1 MAAKTKMVSVEST
14 ANKFVIKIK
23 LLVSPSV
30 PSMTVAATGTDAE
43 TVVTVV
49 ATMTVLLTELSKA
62 MRAVLVSVG
71 VAVLVVGRPS
81 GAIRVIV
88 AAVASVLLPL
98 SSLVW
103 VEGVVVLSGT
113 AMTALTLSANLQ
125 ASEGASRV
133 GEPIEVSAAIKMES
147 ITEHKAMMVSI
158 AVGAW
163 PLMAEGGSRGC
174 DDRCSGKLV
183 EHISFLSVFDY

>member
-1 MAAKTKMVSVEST
+1 MAAKTNMVSVESS
-14 ANKFVIKIK
+14 ANEFVIKIK

-49 ATMTVLLTELSKA
+49 ATMTVLLTELSEA

-71 VAVLVVGRPS
+71 VAVLVVGRPP

-98 SSLVW
+98 SSLVR

-158 AVGAW
+158 AVSAW
-163 PLMAEGGSRGC
+163 PLMAEGGS
-174 DDRCSGKLV
+174 
-183 EHISFLSVFDY
+183 